1 MVIEPS
7 LLLFPEN
14 GSREWKALLHLKRPA
29 VKRRWPIWLASG
41 LSAGAASVRPMG
53 IEEPARCQFLQVLFY
68 CYYGEL
74 LAVKRT
80 STGIVLVWG
89 LVRKGCV
96 TSLVPLAGW
105 LAGWLAAV
113 ERFAIQRRAAIWRGR
128 AAHWR
133 RAGSFGTIACREGE
147 DRCERERVSHGRAL

>member
-74 LAVKRT
+74 LAVRILYRR
-80 STGIVLVWG
+80 SWPVCAASRGNAGVG
-89 LVRKGCV
+89 SGSRMVRGPWTIPNLK
-96 TSLVPLAGW
+96 S
-105 LAGWLAAV
+105 
-113 ERFAIQRRAAIWRGR
+113 RSSGR
-128 AAHWR
+128 LLR
-133 RAGSFGTIACREGE
+133 SGMM
-147 DRCERERVSHGRAL
+147 